1 MKKELFKKLG
11 EIKIKMEDVELDLYD
26 DSEIAVCFDVKAISD
41 DLQSQ
46 IDAMIRKEY
55 GEKMEG
61 KPVVVEFID
70 FLARMDSDKRME
82 TTLIYAFNDGNK
94 KNEMV
99 LDIPLDMTEYKNEI
113 KQMVVKEVVNRF
125 F

>member
-1 MKKELFKKLG
+1 MKKELFKSLG

-26 DSEIAVCFDVKAISD
+26 DSEISVCFNVKEISD

-61 KPVVVEFID
+61 KPVVVEFVEFI
-70 FLARMDSDKRME
+70 ARMYSDKRLE
-82 TTLIYAFNDGNK
+82 TTLVYAFNDGNE
-94 KNEMV
+94 KNEIV